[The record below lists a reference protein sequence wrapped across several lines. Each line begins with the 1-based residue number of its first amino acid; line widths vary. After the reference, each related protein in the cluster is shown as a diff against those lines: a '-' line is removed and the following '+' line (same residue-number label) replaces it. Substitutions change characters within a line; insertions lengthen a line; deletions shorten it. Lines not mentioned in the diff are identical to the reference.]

1 VFYITTPVGGMQGG
15 WQARRFSLLREAVG
29 IVGVGGQRK
38 RAVGLDGRGDEVYN
52 GSRKLTLL

>member
-1 VFYITTPVGGMQGG
+1 MQGG